1 MNEKNPDGPSVV
13 MDLGLSHYYAHVLT
27 IPVKIISN
35 IPHRNKRDI
44 LEKIR
49 NVEFLYLIN
58 QVTWQKA
65 YLESDVNTKYDVF
78 LDILFIIMTL
88 FSQNNISE

>member
-13 MDLGLSHYYAHVLT
+13 MDLGLSQHYAQALT

-49 NVEFLYLIN
+49 YGN
-58 QVTWQKA
+58 
-65 YLESDVNTKYDVF
+65 
-78 LDILFIIMTL
+78 
-88 FSQNNISE
+88 FSI